1 MDRDV
6 VSERSVRRVR
16 SAEILAVG
24 SELTLGE
31 TRDTNGGE
39 IARALA
45 GAGVSIHRI
54 AAVPD
59 ALPLVCGAIAEGLGR
74 SDLVVATGGLGPTP
88 DDLTREAIAEVVGES
103 PTIDPG
109 VERWLRQ
116 LFERRRLPFAEANRK
131 QAWLIPSAVSIP
143 NSNGTAPGWWVERP
157 DGRLLLALPGPPREM
172 RAMWRDWVLPR
183 LQARG
188 LGEGRVVRTLRTTG
202 IGESLVV
209 DRLGEAFLRRPNPI
223 VATYARADSVDV
235 RISAVDEATGDGGRS
250 ALAVVD
256 EADRTIRAA
265 LAGHIWAEGEASWG
279 DVLADVLGRR
289 GWHLAVVEAGT
300 RGALGGLLADVPT
313 LRRSTSHADEAAGA
327 FMDWDALEAV
337 ARAAASEA
345 GTGIGLALAAVPEK
359 GDMRAHVALVTQAV
373 RLRRSRLVFLGGP
386 QGRLR
391 AAVFAASVL
400 WHAAIGARPDDPQ
413 ASAG

>member
-1 MDRDV
+1 MGREVASDG
-6 VSERSVRRVR
+6 SGRRVR
-16 SAEILAVG
+16 TAEILAVG
-24 SELTLGE
+24 SELTVGE

-39 IARALA
+39 LARALA

-54 AAVPD
+54 AALPD
-59 ALPLVCGAIAEGLGR
+59 TLPLVCGALAEGLAR

-103 PTIDPG
+103 PSIDPG
-109 VERWLRQ
+109 LERWLRQ

-131 QAWLIPSAVSIP
+131 QAWLIPSAASIP
-143 NSNGTAPGWWVERP
+143 NHNGTAPGWWVERP

-172 RAMWRDWVLPR
+172 RAMWREWVLPR

-188 LGEGRVVRTLRTTG
+188 LGQGRVVRTLRTTG

-209 DRLGEAFLRRPNPI
+209 DRLGEAFLRCPNPI
-223 VATYARADSVDV
+223 VATYARADAVDV
-235 RISAVDEATGDGGRS
+235 RISAVDEAPDDGGRP

-256 EADRTIRAA
+256 EADRTVRTT
-265 LAGHIWAEGEASWG
+265 LAGHVWAEGEASWG
-279 DVLADVLGRR
+279 DVLTDVLGRR
-289 GWHLAVVEAGT
+289 GWHLAIVEAGT
-300 RGALGGLLADVPT
+300 RGALGGLLADVPA
-313 LRRSTSHADEAAGA
+313 LRRSTSHSDEAAGA

-337 ARAAASEA
+337 ASAAAVEA
-345 GTGIGLALAAVPEK
+345 GAGVGLALAAVPEK
-359 GDMRAHVALVTQAV
+359 GDMRAHVALVTPAV
-373 RLRRSRLVFLGGP
+373 RLRRSRLVFLGGQ

-400 WHAAIGARPDDPQ
+400 WHTAVGARADDLP